1 MDPAIHWLLPRLF
14 AAHFILPIILDA
26 RVSPA
31 LVHYQQFT
39 INLSSYYTVLM
50 SSSANDSIKST
61 AANGHI
67 PVLLRETLELLAP
80 KDGVKILDGTFGGGG
95 HTRALLEAADNV
107 TVVALDRDPAA
118 IPRAAALQAEFGDR
132 FRLHHINFGDLADLD
147 ESGFHGILFDFGLSS
162 FQLDTEE
169 RGFSFRYDAPVDMR
183 MNPEE
188 GISAAEFLETADE
201 ESLVR
206 AVRNYGEEPRVRRVV
221 KAIMDA
227 RGTGALQRTQSLAA
241 LISEAVGPSPR
252 GRKAVHPATRTFQGI
267 RVEIN
272 DELSAI
278 ERGLPAAFDRL
289 LPGGVLAA
297 ISFHSLEDRIV
308 KRFCRKMAGRPE
320 HAHDSRTQDE
330 REVLA
335 KMISTRPISP
345 SESEIKMNPRSRSA
359 RLRAIRKL
367 S

>member
-1 MDPAIHWLLPRLF
+1 
-14 AAHFILPIILDA
+14 
-26 RVSPA
+26 
-31 LVHYQQFT
+31 
-39 INLSSYYTVLM
+39 M
-50 SSSANDSIKST
+50 SSSTDDALTPTT
-61 AANGHI
+61 ASGHV
-67 PVLLRETLELLAP
+67 PVLLHETLELLAP
-80 KDGVKILDGTFGGGG
+80 RAGVKLLDGTFGGGG
-95 HTRALLEAADNV
+95 HTRAMLEAADDV

-118 IPRAAALQAEFGDR
+118 ILRADALKAEFGDR
-132 FRLHHINFGDLADLD
+132 FRLHHINFGDLGDLD
-147 ESGFHGILFDFGLSS
+147 ETGFHGVLFDFGLSS

-183 MNPEE
+183 INPEE
-188 GISAAEFLETADE
+188 GMSAAEFLETADE
-201 ESLVR
+201 EALVR
-206 AVRNYGEEPRVRRVV
+206 AVRNYGEEQRWRKVV
-221 KAIMDA
+221 KAIIAA

-241 LISEAVGPSPR
+241 LVSDAVGPSPR

-267 RVEIN
+267 RVEVN

-320 HAHDSRTQDE
+320 HARDSRTQDE

-335 KMISTRPISP
+335 TMISTRPISP
-345 SESEIKMNPRSRSA
+345 GESEIETNPRSRSA
-359 RLRAIRKL
+359 RLRAVRKL

>member
-1 MDPAIHWLLPRLF
+1 
-14 AAHFILPIILDA
+14 
-26 RVSPA
+26 
-31 LVHYQQFT
+31 
-39 INLSSYYTVLM
+39 M
-50 SSSANDSIKST
+50 SSSTDDVLTT
-61 AANGHI
+61 ATTSGHV
-67 PVLLRETLELLAP
+67 PVLLRETLDLLAP
-80 KDGVKILDGTFGGGG
+80 SKGMKFLDGTFGGGG
-95 HTRALLEAADNV
+95 HTRAMLESAEDV
-107 TVVALDRDPAA
+107 EVVALDRDPAA
-118 IPRAAALQAEFGDR
+118 LPRAEALKAEFGDR
-132 FRLHHINFGDLADLD
+132 FRLYHINFGDLAELD
-147 ESGFHGILFDFGLSS
+147 ETGFHGVLFDFGLSS

-183 MNPEE
+183 MNPNE

-241 LISEAVGPSPR
+241 LIAEAVGPTPR

-335 KMISTRPISP
+335 TMISTRPISP
-345 SESEIKMNPRSRSA
+345 SEAEIVSNPRSRSA
-359 RLRAIRKL
+359 RLRAVRKI

>member
-1 MDPAIHWLLPRLF
+1 MHLSA
-14 AAHFILPIILDA
+14 
-26 RVSPA
+26 VSA
-31 LVHYQQFT
+31 LTLKHTANF
-39 INLSSYYTVLM
+39 LSFKTGSM
-50 SSSANDSIKST
+50 SSSIDDAVTPAT
-61 AANGHI
+61 ASGHV

-80 KDGVKILDGTFGGGG
+80 RTGVKLLDGTFGGGG
-95 HTRALLEAADNV
+95 HTRALLEAADEV
-107 TVVALDRDPAA
+107 EVVALDRDPAA
-118 IPRAAALQAEFGDR
+118 LPRAEALKAEFGDR
-132 FRLHHINFGDLADLD
+132 FRLYHMNFGDLADLEETD
-147 ESGFHGILFDFGLSS
+147 FHGVLFDFGLSS

-188 GISAAEFLETADE
+188 GISAADFLETADE
-201 ESLVR
+201 ESIVR

-227 RGTGALQRTQSLAA
+227 RGTGALQRTHSLAA
-241 LISEAVGPSPR
+241 LIADAVGPTPR
-252 GRKAVHPATRTFQGI
+252 GRKAGHPATRTFQGI
-267 RVEIN
+267 RVEVN

-320 HAHDSRTQDE
+320 HSHDNRTQDE
-330 REVLA
+330 REVSA
-335 KMISTRPISP
+335 TMISTRPISP
-345 SESEIKMNPRSRSA
+345 SESEIESNPRSRSA
-359 RLRAIRKL
+359 RLRALRKI

>member
-1 MDPAIHWLLPRLF
+1 MPSSTDDAVTPA
-14 AAHFILPIILDA
+14 
-26 RVSPA
+26 
-31 LVHYQQFT
+31 T
-39 INLSSYYTVLM
+39 
-50 SSSANDSIKST
+50 
-61 AANGHI
+61 ANGHV
-67 PVLLRETLELLAP
+67 PVLLHETLELLAP
-80 KDGVKILDGTFGGGG
+80 RAGVKLLDGTFGGGG
-95 HTRALLEAADNV
+95 HTRAMLEAAEDV

-118 IPRAAALQAEFGDR
+118 LLRAEALKADFGDR
-132 FRLHHINFGDLADLD
+132 FRLHHMNFGDLAELD

-169 RGFSFRYDAPVDMR
+169 RGFSFRHDAPVDMR

-188 GISAAEFLETADE
+188 GMSAAEFLETADE

-227 RGTGALQRTQSLAA
+227 RGTGALQRTRSLAE
-241 LISEAVGPSPR
+241 LIADAVGPTPR

-267 RVEIN
+267 RVEVN

-330 REVLA
+330 REVRA
-335 KMISTRPISP
+335 EMVSTRPISP
-345 SESEIKMNPRSRSA
+345 QESEIKSNPRSRSA
-359 RLRAIRKL
+359 RLRAVRKL
-367 S
+367 T